1 MTEYGY
7 MSQHTP
13 LDALMLP
20 PGHGEGLWHLDTL
33 WTFKIPAAAS
43 GGAFSLAE
51 QLIPKGSAPPVH
63 RHTREDEAWIV
74 LDGEVTFFVEDEQHT
89 AGPGTYVFG
98 PRGRAH
104 THRVE
109 SDTAR
114 IATLLIPG
122 TCEAFFRTA
131 SSSSLV
137 TGRFCARDESARN
150 AGGTPGCGT
159 ADGAARRTRGT
170 QTGSPPVPAGPWCQH
185 RACGAPA

>member
-1 MTEYGY
+1 ML
-7 MSQHTP
+7 HTP
-13 LDALMLP
+13 LDALLLP

-43 GGAFSLAE
+43 GGSFSLAE

-74 LDGEVTFFVEDEQHT
+74 LDGEVTFFIDDEQHP

-122 TCEAFFRTA
+122 TCEAFFRTTGRPAESSPSHRRSSATWTGCWQPCVNAA
-131 SSSSLV
+131 SSSSLRHRPSSADQP
-137 TGRFCARDESARN
+137 GPPPRHLDAR
-150 AGGTPGCGT
+150 
-159 ADGAARRTRGT
+159 
-170 QTGSPPVPAGPWCQH
+170 
-185 RACGAPA
+185 

>member
-7 MSQHTP
+7 MSHA
-13 LDALMLP
+13 DARNHALLLP
-20 PGHGEGLWHLDTL
+20 PGHGEGWWHLDTL
-33 WTFKIPAAAS
+33 WTFKIPAVAS

-74 LDGEVTFFVEDEQHT
+74 LDGEVTFFIEDEQHT
-89 AGPGTYVFG
+89 TGPGTYVFG

-122 TCEAFFRTA
+122 TCEAFFRT
-131 SSSSLV
+131 
-137 TGRFCARDESARN
+137 TGRPAESLTLPPPQQPDLDRLLAGMREYGIEFLAPPLAR
-150 AGGTPGCGT
+150 
-159 ADGAARRTRGT
+159 
-170 QTGSPPVPAGPWCQH
+170 
-185 RACGAPA
+185 

>member
-1 MTEYGY
+1 MLHAP
-7 MSQHTP
+7 M
-13 LDALMLP
+13 DALLLP

-33 WTFKIPAAAS
+33 WTFKIPEAAS
-43 GGAFSLAE
+43 GGSFSLAE

-74 LDGEVTFFVEDEQHT
+74 LDGEVTFFIDDEQHP

-114 IATLLIPG
+114 IATLLIPAPAKPSSAPPDDRPNPSPSHRRSSPTWTG
-122 TCEAFFRTA
+122 CWQACANTA
-131 SSSSLV
+131 SSSSLRHRPSSA
-137 TGRFCARDESARN
+137 GQPGPPPRHLDAR
-150 AGGTPGCGT
+150 
-159 ADGAARRTRGT
+159 
-170 QTGSPPVPAGPWCQH
+170 
-185 RACGAPA
+185 